1 MYTGGQFQEIL
12 SKKRHLL
19 VTDLPAKGE
28 KFDFAIRNNIPVV
41 TAEWFQECL
50 NQSKRVPFTEF
61 LVERQKEAQSEDPES
76 SKRAGDVGDSGYN
89 KRPRLSGMGFQ
100 GGKLLGE
107 NLQSFGDRLRRKIP
121 NEKTGADAD
130 AKTSGPPSKNRHTRD
145 FGENIQGERMGGSLS
160 VHGGE
165 AREKVGILRGCVV
178 CVSRQLNVHGLHPT
192 SYYGSQLTSL
202 KHRLVAL
209 NWVRSQNLLVLL

>member
-1 MYTGGQFQEIL
+1 MSTGGQFQEIL

-28 KFDFAIRNNIPVV
+28 KFNFAVRNNIPVV

-50 NQSKRVPFTEF
+50 NQSRRVPFAEF
-61 LVERQKEAQSEDPES
+61 LVEKQKEANPARFEDPES
-76 SKRAGDVGDSGYN
+76 SKRAGDVGESGYN
-89 KRPRLSGMGFQ
+89 KRPRLSGMDFQ
-100 GGKLLGE
+100 GKLLGE

-121 NEKTGADAD
+121 EEKTGADAD
-130 AKTSGPPSKNRHTRD
+130 AKTSGPPSKNRHTKD
-145 FGENIQGERMGGSLS
+145 FGGDIQGEQMGGSLS

-165 AREKVGILRGCVV
+165 TREKMSILHGCVV
-178 CVSRQLNVHGLHPT
+178 YVSRQLNVHGLPPT
-192 SYYGSQLTSL
+192 SSYGLQLTSL

-209 NWVRSQNLLVLL
+209 N